1 MNFFKSFLIT
11 SSTTVVATLLAI
23 INNVIVTRALGPEGR
38 GVYAVISNLVIFL
51 ALIFGEGIRR
61 SNTIF
66 SGRNKN
72 LVRTL
77 LFQTL
82 IYALLI
88 FILLT
93 ISYFFRFLYNNY
105 LPNVTSILLLTALF
119 ITLVTILWQSNQ
131 AIFLGLQKIL
141 EFNLL
146 TFVQVVSFLLINIIG
161 IWLFNFNL
169 EEIVLSLFLSGLI
182 TFLIS
187 LYYLRPL
194 AINSI
199 ADEKVSLKQVT
210 FLGIKSTYAAGS
222 MFLTLRSTIFF
233 INYFLN
239 PFQAGI
245 YAVAALFSEIM
256 QKVPIVLGAIVI
268 SKTVADNS
276 NKPADDS
283 TRIVRMVFLFNLIVV
298 IALFFLGG
306 IIIKIL
312 FGTEF
317 LSSFIPL
324 KLLLPAILFLGPGAI
339 LHAYYMGKAFPSAI
353 LWINGMVSLI
363 HIILNLL
370 FVPTYGIYA
379 AAIICSVTYFIWSTS
394 IIILFHIDTKK
405 PINEIL
411 FCKTEDFNYIYGAFK
426 KIRST
431 RVK

>member
-11 SSTTVVATLLAI
+11 SSTTIIATLLAI

-66 SGRNKN
+66 AGKNNK

-82 IYALLI
+82 VYSILILI
-88 FILLT
+88 FLS
-93 ISYFFRFLYNNY
+93 ISYFYRFLYSNY
-105 LPNVTSILLLTALF
+105 LPNVTSTLLLIAFL
-119 ITLVTILWQSNQ
+119 ITLMTIVWQSNL

-146 TFVQVVSFLLINIIG
+146 TFIQVASFLLLNIIG
-161 IWLFNFNL
+161 ILLFNFNL
-169 EEIVLSLFLSGLI
+169 EEIVLNLLVSCIVTIVL
-182 TFLIS
+182 S
-187 LYYLRPL
+187 LYYLKPM
-194 AINSI
+194 AVKSKK
-199 ADEKVSLKQVT
+199 DEKINLKQVA
-210 FLGIKSTYAAGS
+210 FLGIKSTYASGS

-233 INYFLN
+233 INFFLN

-256 QKVPIVLGAIVI
+256 QKVPNVLGVIVI

-298 IALFFLGG
+298 IGLFFLGG

-317 LSSFIPL
+317 LSSFMPL

-353 LWINGMVSLI
+353 LWINGLVSLI

-370 FVPTYGIYA
+370 FVPTYGILA
-379 AAIICSVTYFIWSTS
+379 ASLICSITYFIWSAS

-411 FCKTEDFNYIYGAFK
+411 FCKKEDFIYIFGAIK
-426 KIRST
+426 NRGQI

>member
-11 SSTTVVATLLAI
+11 SSTTIIATLLAI

-38 GVYAVISNLVIFL
+38 GIYAVISNLVIFL

-66 SGRNKN
+66 AGKNNK
-72 LVRTL
+72 LVRVL

-82 IYALLI
+82 VYSLLI
-88 FILLT
+88 FILLS
-93 ISYFFRFLYNNY
+93 ISYFFRFLYSNY
-105 LPNVTSILLLTALF
+105 LPNVTSTLLF
-119 ITLVTILWQSNQ
+119 IAFLITIMTIVWQSNL

-146 TFVQVVSFLLINIIG
+146 TFVQVASFLLLNIIG
-161 IWLFNFNL
+161 ILLFNFGL
-169 EEIVLSLFLSGLI
+169 EEIVVNLFVSCIVTIVL
-182 TFLIS
+182 S
-187 LYYLRPL
+187 LYYLKPMVVK
-194 AINSI
+194 SKK
-199 ADEKVSLKQVT
+199 DEKISLKQVA

-233 INYFLN
+233 INFYLN

-256 QKVPIVLGAIVI
+256 QKVPNVLGVIVI
-268 SKTVADNS
+268 SKTVSDNS

-317 LSSFIPL
+317 IDSFMPL

-353 LWINGMVSLI
+353 LWINGLVSLI

-370 FVPTYGIYA
+370 FVPSYGIYA
-379 AAIICSVTYFIWSTS
+379 ASLICSITYFIWSTS

-405 PINEIL
+405 PITEIL
-411 FCKTEDFNYIYGAFK
+411 FCKKEDFAYISSAVKNKGL
-426 KIRST
+426 I